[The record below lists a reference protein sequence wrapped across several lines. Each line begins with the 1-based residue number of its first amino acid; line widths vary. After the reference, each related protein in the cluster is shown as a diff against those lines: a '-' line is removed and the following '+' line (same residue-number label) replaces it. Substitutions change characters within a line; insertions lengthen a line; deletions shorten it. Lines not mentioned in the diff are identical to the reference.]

1 MPRNSPGVRL
11 LPNAITV
18 LALCSGLSAVQFALS
33 GAWIQ
38 TIAAIGV
45 AALLDSLDGRIARLL
60 DATSKIGAELDSLSD
75 AISFGVAPA
84 LVLYVWQAHDNR
96 LGWIVSLVFAGCMV
110 LRLAR
115 FNTLQDDT
123 EAPPYASE
131 FFVGIPAPAGGLLGL
146 LPLALTVEFGAGWW
160 SSEPVV
166 WLWTVAIAALLISRV
181 PTFSLKTARVPAKA
195 IAPLLVGVTLLAAA
209 IIQYPLLVLTAA
221 LVLYMVHIPFAMH
234 RYHWLGK
241 HPEAWDVPA
250 RERRAIRRAGTNRRL
265 GLRQPHRPALRRR
278 VAGTTRRAVR
288 DREGHKPD
296 VTSTESA
303 ATGDNGS
310 TSERSRSHLSRH
322 GRRRI
327 GLRSRDRDNAD
338 QG

>member
-1 MPRNSPGVRL
+1 MSRTTPGVRL

-18 LALCSGLSAVQFALS
+18 LALCSGLSAVQFALTDN
-33 GAWIQ
+33 WIQ
-38 TIAAIGV
+38 SIAAIGV

-84 LVLYVWQAHDNR
+84 LVLYVWQGHDSR
-96 LGWIVSLVFAGCMV
+96 LGWIASLVFAGCMV

-131 FFVGIPAPAGGLLGL
+131 FFVGVPAPAGGLLGL
-146 LPLALTVEFGAGWW
+146 LPLAVTAKFGGGWW
-160 SSEPVV
+160 SMEATV
-166 WLWTVAIAALLISRV
+166 WVWTVAIAALLISRV
-181 PTFSLKTARVPAKA
+181 PTWSLKTFRVPAKA

-209 IIQYPLLVLTAA
+209 IIQYPLLVLAIA
-221 LVLYMVHIPFAMH
+221 LILYLIHIPFAVH

-250 RERRAIRRAGTNRRL
+250 RERRAIRRAGNNRRL
-265 GLRQPHRPALRRR
+265 GLRQPHRPLRRR
-278 VAGTTRRAVR
+278 VAGAARKSAGGGAHHTTA
-288 DREGHKPD
+288 
-296 VTSTESA
+296 STPSDP
-303 ATGDNGS
+303 T
-310 TSERSRSHLSRH
+310 TSESNQPPPRQRRTQPNRRS
-322 GRRRI
+322 RRRI
-327 GLRSRDRDNAD
+327 GLRSRHSGHSDHT
-338 QG
+338 